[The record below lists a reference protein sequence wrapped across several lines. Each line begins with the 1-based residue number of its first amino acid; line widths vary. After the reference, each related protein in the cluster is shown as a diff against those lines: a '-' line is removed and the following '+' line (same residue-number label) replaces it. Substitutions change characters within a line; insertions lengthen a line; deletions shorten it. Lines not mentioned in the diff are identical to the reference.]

1 MPQMEFADYAP
12 QLVWLLITFG
22 VLYFLIARFS
32 LPKISEVLEAR
43 EQKIV
48 KDIEQAEV
56 LNKQAETA
64 SIEFDRIAEKSRLE
78 AKDIASK
85 SREKLKTEQET
96 KMHQLEEK
104 LANESLELE
113 EKINQAR
120 DKAISELRD
129 LASDLGR
136 TTASKLLGNG
146 H

>member
-43 EQKIV
+43 EEKIV
-48 KDIEQAEV
+48 KDIEQAEI

-78 AKDIASK
+78 AKDIVSK

-96 KMHQLEEK
+96 KMRQLEEK